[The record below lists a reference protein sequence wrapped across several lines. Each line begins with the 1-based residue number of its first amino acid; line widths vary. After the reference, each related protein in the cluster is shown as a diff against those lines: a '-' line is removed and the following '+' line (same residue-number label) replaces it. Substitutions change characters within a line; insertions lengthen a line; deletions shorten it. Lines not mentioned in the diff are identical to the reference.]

1 MLPKGLL
8 NADAIIEVCKKTLQ
22 DLGEKAKPEW
32 KETLNNTVATMED
45 MKGKFFVKTNFA
57 IPVTNA
63 LLREVNGAQS
73 VAASGDLSKMP
84 EAIAKVKAGLDNLV
98 QRGKMDG
105 VSLT

>member
-8 NADAIIEVCKKTLQ
+8 NADAIIEACKKTLQ
-22 DLGEKAKPEW
+22 DLGEKAKPDW
-32 KETLNNTVATMED
+32 KETLNNTIATMED

-63 LLREVNGAQS
+63 LLKDVNGAQS
-73 VAASGDLSKMP
+73 VVSSGDFTKMP
-84 EAIAKVKAGLDNLV
+84 EAIAKVQASLQNLV

>member
-8 NADAIIEVCKKTLQ
+8 NAEAIIEGCKKALLA
-22 DLGEKAKPEW
+22 LGERAKPEW
-32 KETLNNTVATMED
+32 VETLNSTASTLED
-45 MKGKFFVKTNFA
+45 MKGKFFLKTNFA

-63 LLREVNGAQS
+63 LLKDVNGAQS
-73 VAASGDLSKMP
+73 IAMSGDLYGMA
-84 EAIAKVKAGLDNLV
+84 EVITKVKTGLENLV